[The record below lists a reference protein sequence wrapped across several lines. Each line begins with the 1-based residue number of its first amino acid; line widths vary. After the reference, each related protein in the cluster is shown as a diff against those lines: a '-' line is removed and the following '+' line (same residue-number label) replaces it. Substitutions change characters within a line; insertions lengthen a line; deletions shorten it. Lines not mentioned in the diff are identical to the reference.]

1 MANRLCDLAEPG
13 HVLVSQRVF
22 TELEESVFADDLGE
36 VPLHGFQRPVRAYC
50 LLDFKDPPE
59 GSR

>member
-1 MANRLCDLAEPG
+1 
-13 HVLVSQRVF
+13 VLVSQRVF

-59 GSR
+59 ASR